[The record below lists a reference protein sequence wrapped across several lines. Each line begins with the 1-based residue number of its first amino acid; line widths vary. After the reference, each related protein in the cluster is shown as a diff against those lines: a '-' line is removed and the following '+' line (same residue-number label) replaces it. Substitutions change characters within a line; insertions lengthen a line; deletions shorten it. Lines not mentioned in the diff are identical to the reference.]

1 MKAYLIQPPSLA
13 TLLPGARSHFQLA
26 RSRRVLGFFLA
37 RLVMLASG
45 TPAPGAGQGV
55 NLSSESVAGEEDPGA
70 SLDLPAAPG
79 AVPISEPPPRLN
91 PGDEAPAGTPG
102 TGENI
107 CRECGGS
114 GRVNGAACPSCNG
127 SGKVTVGIGGA

>member
-1 MKAYLIQPPSLA
+1 MKPCLIQPPSLA
-13 TLLPGARSHFQLA
+13 ILLPGAHSHFQVA
-26 RSRRVLGFFLA
+26 RNWQALRFFLA

-79 AVPISEPPPRLN
+79 AVPISEPPPRRN
-91 PGDEAPAGTPG
+91 PGDEAPADTPG

-114 GRVNGAACPSCNG
+114 GRVNGTACPSCNG